1 MAYVRN
7 RTDGRVARGQAEGL
21 DANHL
26 RGHVKSILDPSFR
39 YTPSFNTDLDK
50 TFARIRRHQRQQEK
64 RVVQATG
71 ESLGKVT
78 SIVRKTIR

>member
-1 MAYVRN
+1 MSYVRD
-7 RTDGRVARGQAEGL
+7 RTDGSVVRRQSGHL
-21 DANHL
+21 DVFHP

-39 YTPSFNTDLDK
+39 YTPSFSTDVDK

-64 RVVQATG
+64 RAMQTTG
-71 ESLGKVT
+71 ESLAKVT